1 MSLRFNAI
9 SRCYPARHHVRREWL
24 AVLPM
29 LVVLGCAGDAPETPP
44 PVTDPA
50 RIYWALTLDHHAVT
64 LSTVAPYDTIQLTAT
79 PRTLDG
85 TPLSG
90 LPAPTFE
97 SLDLDRAQVSA
108 DGLVHAIKSGTQIP
122 VVATL
127 TVDNLRHADTVL
139 INVTD
144 EATPPVLAS
153 LSIQPDSGDSAKT
166 ALDVNRSVTTHTLAA
181 DGSPISGLAVY
192 YTTLGSDVA
201 TIDRATGFLFPVHP
215 GHVTIVASATAYG
228 VSRTDTLRY
237 TIGYSVQRELDVVAQ
252 VSASGQTV
260 GGFNPPVIFV
270 GPGARI
276 IIVNQTNLATDLTF
290 DDPTNVARDEEFCVP
305 PYIDAFPFFCED
317 GNVEAFANDPNDPS
331 GASIFRFRRFP
342 VPGTYRYHSTIFG
355 TTGTIVVVDESTLP

>member
-1 MSLRFNAI
+1 MSLPLNAI
-9 SRCYPARHHVRREWL
+9 SRPHPARRDVRRGWL

-29 LVVLGCAGDAPETPP
+29 LIALGCAGDAPETPP

-50 RIYWALTLDHHAVT
+50 RIYWTLTLDYHAVT

-79 PRTLDG
+79 PRTPDG
-85 TPLSG
+85 TPLAG

-97 SLDLDRAQVSA
+97 SLDRDRAEVSA

-127 TVDNLRHADTVL
+127 TVGNLRHADTVL

-144 EATPPVLAS
+144 EANPPVLAT

-166 ALDVNRSVTTHTLAA
+166 AINVNRAITTYTLAA
-181 DGSPISGLAVY
+181 DGSPITGLAVY
-192 YTTLGSDVA
+192 YTTRGSDAA
-201 TIDRATGFLFPVHP
+201 TIDRATGLLFPVHP

-228 VSRTDTLRY
+228 VTKTDSLRY
-237 TIGYSVQRELDVVAQ
+237 TIGYSSQQELDIVAQ
-252 VSASGQTV
+252 VNASGQTV
-260 GGFNPPVIFV
+260 GGFSRPLILL
-270 GPGARI
+270 GPGGRL
-276 IIVNQTNLATDLTF
+276 IIVNQTNIATDLTF
-290 DDPTNVARDEEFCVP
+290 DDPTNIVRDEQFCVP
-305 PYIDAFPFFCED
+305 PFTLFPYLCED

-331 GASIFRFRRFP
+331 GASILRFRRFP

-355 TTGTIVVVDESTLP
+355 TAGTIVVVDESTLP